1 MVVGLRQGGLWSE
14 QPPLGRVPTNALPP
28 PRRPIYLRPVNIHM
42 HLASEARIATPIVYI
57 HVDESCL
64 GNQFQDRANP
74 GGAAG
79 LVEFWHGE
87 EWVRRD
93 YWLSERNTTNN
104 RMAIRSGIEALT
116 LLTQR
121 CRVKVVSDSQYLVK
135 GMNDWLPG
143 WKAKG
148 WKRKGGPIQ
157 NLELWQQLERVAVG
171 QDVRWNWVRGHAGH
185 PKNEYVNDLAVEAAQ
200 KLTQSA
206 GLVPSGFQAWLEEQR
221 EKKGRYLDYFE
232 FEAPA

>member
-1 MVVGLRQGGLWSE
+1 M
-14 QPPLGRVPTNALPP
+14 PPRALPP
-28 PRRPIYLRPVNIHM
+28 PRRLIYLRPVNIY
-42 HLASEARIATPIVYI
+42 LYIAAEARIPEPILHI

-64 GNQFQDRANP
+64 GNQFQGRANP

-79 LVEFWHGE
+79 LVEFWNGE

-93 YWLSERNTTNN
+93 FWLSERDTTNN
-104 RMAIRSGIEALT
+104 RMAIRSGIEGLT

-121 CRVKVVSDSQYLVK
+121 RRVEVVSDSQYLVK
-135 GMNDWLPG
+135 GMNEWLPG

-157 NLELWQQLERVAVG
+157 NLELWQQLDGVAAD
-171 QDVRWNWVRGHAGH
+171 QDVRWTWVRGHAGH

-200 KLTQSA
+200 KLTQSG

-232 FEAPA
+232 FKAPI

>member
-1 MVVGLRQGGLWSE
+1 MR
-14 QPPLGRVPTNALPP
+14 ALP
-28 PRRPIYLRPVNIHM
+28 RPGRPLYFRPVEIHGYI
-42 HLASEARIATPIVYI
+42 SPEAPISKPIVHI

-64 GNQFQDRANP
+64 GNQFQGRANP

-79 LVEFWHGE
+79 LVEFWNKD

-93 YWLSERNTTNN
+93 FWISERDTTNN
-104 RMAIRSGIEALT
+104 RMAIRSGIEGLT
-116 LLTQR
+116 LLTKR
-121 CRVKVVSDSQYLVK
+121 CRVEVVSDSQYLVK
-135 GMNDWLPG
+135 GMNEWLPA

-157 NLELWQQLERVAVG
+157 NLELWQKLERAAARQEVY
-171 QDVRWNWVRGHAGH
+171 WSWVRGHTGH
-185 PKNEYVNDLAVEAAQ
+185 PKNEYANDLAVQAARE
-200 KLTQSA
+200 LTQSG

>member
-1 MVVGLRQGGLWSE
+1 
-14 QPPLGRVPTNALPP
+14 
-28 PRRPIYLRPVNIHM
+28 
-42 HLASEARIATPIVYI
+42 
-57 HVDESCL
+57 
-64 GNQFQDRANP
+64 
-74 GGAAG
+74 
-79 LVEFWHGE
+79 
-87 EWVRRD
+87 
-93 YWLSERNTTNN
+93 
-104 RMAIRSGIEALT
+104 MAIRSGIEGLT

-121 CRVKVVSDSQYLVK
+121 CRVEVVSDSQYLVK
-135 GMNDWLPG
+135 GMNEWLPG

-148 WKRKGGPIQ
+148 WTRKGGPIQ

-171 QDVRWNWVRGHAGH
+171 QDVQWSWVRGHAGH

-200 KLTQSA
+200 KLTQSD

>member
-1 MVVGLRQGGLWSE
+1 MK
-14 QPPLGRVPTNALPP
+14 
-28 PRRPIYLRPVNIHM
+28 YL
-42 HLASEARIATPIVYI
+42 AAEARIATPILHI

-64 GNQFQDRANP
+64 GNQFQARANP

-79 LVEFWHGE
+79 LVEFWNGD

-93 YWLSERNTTNN
+93 FWLSEPDTTNN
-104 RMAIRSGIEALT
+104 RMAIRSGIEGLT

-121 CRVKVVSDSQYLVK
+121 YRVEVVSDSQYLVK
-135 GMNDWLPG
+135 GMNEWLPG

-157 NLELWQQLERVAVG
+157 NLELWQQLERVAAS
-171 QDVRWNWVRGHAGH
+171 QDVQWSWVRGHAGL
-185 PKNEYVNDLAVEAAQ
+185 PKNEYVNDLAVEAARE
-200 KLTQSA
+200 LTQSG
-206 GLVPSGFQAWLEEQR
+206 GLVPSGFRAWLEEQR
-221 EKKGRYLDYFE
+221 EKKGQYLDYFE